1 MFVAVDF
8 FAPFA
13 EALAFFYRLIPNY
26 GIAIALFTLA
36 VMVVLTPLTLK
47 GTRSMMIMQSL
58 QPEMKKLQAQYKDDR
73 QKLNEELLKFYR
85 ENNINPLGGCL
96 PLLIQLPV
104 FLILYRVIAG
114 LTYIPPGGTNFEP
127 KYLTH
132 SSLLYQDLSKTN
144 DMHAFGMNLAE
155 SATKAL
161 QHSFVSVLPYLVL
174 IIGVAATSIIQQRQ
188 ISGRNP
194 AAASNPQQQMLM
206 RIGPVMITG
215 FSLIVPG
222 ALVIYFF
229 VSNLYRVGQQ
239 ALISRTIYNT
249 PEAKKLLE
257 AQAREAEARKKN
269 PQPQKGFFQR
279 MLGDAA
285 PPQIGKAKPA
295 SNGSGGKAAP
305 SKGGGSG
312 GGGGGGAGT
321 AKPPAAK
328 SNGGRTTPSGSR
340 SAAARKKKRRK

>member
-13 EALAFFYRLIPNY
+13 QALSFFYSLVPNY
-26 GIAIALFTLA
+26 GVAIAMLTLL
-36 VMVVLTPLTLK
+36 VMIVLTPLTLK

-104 FLILYRVIAG
+104 FLILYRVISG
-114 LTYIPPGGTNFEP
+114 LTYIPPGGTNFRP
-127 KYLTH
+127 KYLDHTSQLYNDLFN
-132 SSLLYQDLSKTN
+132 SSE
-144 DMHAFGMNLAE
+144 MRAFGMDLAQ
-155 SATKAL
+155 SATKAFS
-161 QHSFVSVLPYLVL
+161 HSFMTALPYLVL
-174 IIGVAATSIIQQRQ
+174 IVGVAATSIIQQRQ

-206 RIGPVMITG
+206 KLGPIMITG
-215 FSLIVPG
+215 FSLIAPG
-222 ALVIYFF
+222 GLVIYFF

-257 AQAREAEARKKN
+257 AQHREAEARKKN
-269 PQPQKGFFQR
+269 PQAQKGFFQR

-285 PPQIGKAKPA
+285 PQLGKERPTG
-295 SNGSGGKAAP
+295 NGSGGKTTP
-305 SKGGGSG
+305 GKGGTG
-312 GGGGGGAGT
+312 
-321 AKPPAAK
+321 KPPAAK
-328 SNGGRTTPSGSR
+328 SNGGRTTPPRSR

>member
-1 MFVAVDF
+1 MFVAIDF

-13 EALAFFYRLIPNY
+13 EALAFFYNIIPNY
-26 GIAIALFTLA
+26 GVAIALLTLL
-36 VMVVLTPLTLK
+36 VMVILTPLTLK

-58 QPEMKKLQAQYKDDR
+58 QPEMKKIQAQYKDDR

-85 ENNINPLGGCL
+85 ENNINPLGGCI

-104 FLILYRVIAG
+104 FLILYRVIRG
-114 LTYIPPGGTNFEP
+114 LTHIGPSGTIEP
-127 KYLTH
+127 QYLNH
-132 SSLLYQDLSKTN
+132 SSKLYQDLYGSTE
-144 DMHAFGMNLAE
+144 MRAFGMNLAE

-174 IIGVAATSIIQQRQ
+174 IIGVAATSVIQQRQ

-206 RIGPVMITG
+206 KLGPIMITG
-215 FSLIVPG
+215 ISLVAPG
-222 ALVIYFF
+222 GLVIYFF

-257 AQAREAEARKKN
+257 QQHKQAEEKKKTGGGT
-269 PQPQKGFFQR
+269 QPKGFLQR

-285 PPQIGKAKPA
+285 PPQIGKAK
-295 SNGSGGKAAP
+295 SGTNGSGGKTAP
-305 SKGGGSG
+305 NNKSG
-312 GGGGGGAGT
+312 PGAG
-321 AKPPAAK
+321 ANKPPAAK
-328 SNGGRTTPSGSR
+328 SNGGRTTPSGNR

>member
-13 EALAFFYRLIPNY
+13 QALSFFYNLIPNY
-26 GIAIALFTLA
+26 GVAIALLTLA

-73 QKLNEELLKFYR
+73 QKLNEELMKFYR

-104 FLILYRVIAG
+104 FLILYRVIRG
-114 LTYIPPGGTNFEP
+114 LTYIPSGQTTFQP
-127 KYLTH
+127 KYLTQ
-132 SSLLYQDLSKTN
+132 SSELYRSLIGQSE
-144 DMHAFGMNLAE
+144 MRAFGMDLAQ
-155 SATKAL
+155 SATKAFSE
-161 QHSFVSVLPYLVL
+161 SFVTALPYLIL
-174 IIGVAATSIIQQRQ
+174 ILGVAVTSIIQQRQ
-188 ISGRNP
+188 ISGRSP
-194 AAASNPQQQMLM
+194 AAQSNPQQQMLM
-206 RIGPVMITG
+206 KLGPIMITG
-215 FSLIVPG
+215 FSLIAPG

-257 AQAREAEARKKN
+257 AQHKAAEEKKKAG
-269 PQPQKGFFQR
+269 PAAPKGFLQR
-279 MLGDAA
+279 ILGDAA
-285 PPQIGKAKPA
+285 PPQVGKGKPGT
-295 SNGSGGKAAP
+295 NGSGGKSPP
-305 SKGGGSG
+305 SKGG
-312 GGGGGGAGT
+312 AA
-321 AKPPAAK
+321 AKPPAAR
-328 SNGGRTTPSGSR
+328 SNGGRTTPSGNR

>member
-13 EALAFFYRLIPNY
+13 QALSFFYSLVPNY
-26 GIAIALFTLA
+26 AIAIAMLTLA
-36 VMVVLTPLTLK
+36 VMIVLTPLTLK
-47 GTRSMMIMQSL
+47 GTRSMMIMQAL

-114 LTYIPPGGTNFEP
+114 LTYIPPGGTDFRP
-127 KYLTH
+127 KYLDA
-132 SSLLYQDLSKTN
+132 SSELYRDLSQT
-144 DMHAFGMNLAE
+144 DQMRAFGMNLAE

-161 QHSFVSVLPYLVL
+161 QHSFVSVLPFLIL

-194 AAASNPQQQMLM
+194 AAMANPQQQMLM
-206 RIGPVMITG
+206 KLGPIMITG
-215 FSLIVPG
+215 FSLVVPG

-249 PEAKKLLE
+249 PEAKQLLE
-257 AQAREAEARKKN
+257 RQHQEAAERKKN
-269 PQPQKGFFQR
+269 PQAQPKGFFQR

-285 PPQIGKAKPA
+285 PQLGKAKPTA
-295 SNGSGGKAAP
+295 NGSGGKTAP
-305 SKGGGSG
+305 GKGGT
-312 GGGGGGAGT
+312 GT
-321 AKPPAAK
+321 GKPPVAK

-340 SAAARKKKRRK
+340 SAASRKKKRRK

>member
-8 FAPFA
+8 FQPFA
-13 EALAFFYRLIPNY
+13 VVLSWFYQIVPNY
-26 GIAIALFTLA
+26 AIAIALFTLA
-36 VMVVLTPLTLK
+36 VMLVLTPLTLK
-47 GTRSMMIMQSL
+47 GTRSMMIMQAM

-73 QKLNEELLKFYR
+73 QKLNEEMLKFYK

-114 LTYIPPGGTNFEP
+114 LTYIPPGETTFAP
-127 KYLTH
+127 KYISH
-132 SSLLYQDLSKTN
+132 SSDLYKALDGSTE
-144 DMHAFGMNLAE
+144 MRAFGMNLAE

-161 QHSFVSVLPYLVL
+161 QHSFVSVLPYLIL

-206 RIGPVMITG
+206 KLGPIMITG
-215 FSLIVPG
+215 FSLVVPG
-222 ALVIYFF
+222 ALVVYFF

-249 PEAKKLLE
+249 PEAKQLLE
-257 AQAREAEARKKN
+257 RQHREAEEKKKN
-269 PQPQKGFFQR
+269 PQAQKGFFQR

-285 PPQIGKAKPA
+285 PPQIGKAKAA
-295 SNGSGGKAAP
+295 SNGSGGKTAP
-305 SKGGGSG
+305 DKGGTSSGKPPPSSKG
-312 GGGGGGAGT
+312 
-321 AKPPAAK
+321 
-328 SNGGRTTPSGSR
+328 NGGRTTPSGSR
-340 SAAARKKKRRK
+340 SAASRKKKRRK